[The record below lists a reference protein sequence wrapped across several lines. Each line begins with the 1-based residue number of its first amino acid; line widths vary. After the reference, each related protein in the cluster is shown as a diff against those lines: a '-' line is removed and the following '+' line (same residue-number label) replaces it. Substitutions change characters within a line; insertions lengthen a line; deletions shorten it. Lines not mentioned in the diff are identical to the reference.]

1 MATVPSSAC
10 WVPPEVIFRAV
21 GLNTHVPIVYVC
33 VGGERR
39 DSYLLLCT
47 LYRTLLCTYV
57 GVRRGEGDTKLCHNN
72 YLLCMLL
79 PYVFPSTID
88 SSIAGISSGT
98 SNERA
103 RFCDWIQS
111 NGNEKSTY
119 SKQIR
124 NTVNISVGPLYG
136 AIYSRTHCNI
146 SQSA

>member
-1 MATVPSSAC
+1 MIVTASS
-10 WVPPEVIFRAV
+10 PRY
-21 GLNTHVPIVYVC
+21 IV
-33 VGGERR
+33 
-39 DSYLLLCT
+39 S
-47 LYRTLLCTYV
+47 LLCTYV
-57 GVRRGEGDTKLCHNN
+57 GVRRGEGGVRRGEGGVRRGEGNTKLCHDN

-98 SNERA
+98 SNESA

-111 NGNEKSTY
+111 SGNEKSTY

-124 NTVNISVGPLYG
+124 NTVNMSVGPLYG
-136 AIYSRTHCNI
+136 VIYSRTHCNF